1 MMHSIHRS
9 IFALALGLSLCAC
22 QTLQPEATNPMS
34 LGEAKAMWSVAR
46 SNGEAPTHEQCKLLS
61 SPKTYS
67 TGAGSDQIRVEV
79 SNSGLVS
86 LITQEDPFDTR
97 ALDQIG
103 LRVDD
108 GNAVLKPQPKSAQ
121 RLTFGERESTV
132 LLDQMRA
139 GESLRIQIVLYP
151 RKELLTGVYSLRG
164 FESALLTYRMC
175 EVMRAEQEAK
185 KTAAVPE

>member
-1 MMHSIHRS
+1 MQAVHRKCAAT
-9 IFALALGLSLCAC
+9 ILALTLGGCE
-22 QTLQPEATNPMS
+22 TLQPESTQPMS
-34 LGEAKAMWSVAR
+34 VGEAKAMWSVAR
-46 SNGEAPTHEQCKLLS
+46 SNGGSLSSEQCKLLS

-67 TGAGSDQIRVEV
+67 SGAGSDEIRVEV

-103 LRVDD
+103 LRIDD
-108 GNAVLKPQPKSAQ
+108 RDAVLKPQPHGAQ
-121 RLTFGERESTV
+121 RLTFNERESGL
-132 LLDQMRA
+132 LLDQMRE
-139 GESLRIQIVLYP
+139 GSSLRIQIVLYP

-175 EVMRAEQEAK
+175 EVVRAEQAAK
-185 KTAAVPE
+185 NTAAAPE